1 MKFRTF
7 STFIRLSLLLSLLF
21 STVAC
26 RGNEQQQ
33 TQQTITDAQ
42 QQPVQHK
49 RHHRNQSE
57 QASDSQTS
65 NTTQAIPDYVRT
77 VLTYVR
83 TNHRAPNGY
92 VGGRTFGNYE
102 RQLPIQN
109 STGQRLRYQE
119 WDVKPKIQ
127 GQNRGAERLVT
138 SSDDHAYY
146 TRDHY
151 RSFTEIE

>member
-1 MKFRTF
+1 MKSRPF
-7 STFIRLSLLLSLLF
+7 SIFIQFGLLLCLLF

-26 RGNEQQQ
+26 RGTEQQQ
-33 TQQTITDAQ
+33 TQPATTDVQ
-42 QQPVQHK
+42 QQPAQHK
-49 RHHRNQSE
+49 RHHRHQSE
-57 QASDSQTS
+57 QNADFQNNTS
-65 NTTQAIPDYVRT
+65 TAAIPDYVRT
-77 VLTYVR
+77 VLAYVR
-83 TNHRAPNGY
+83 ANHRAPDSY

-109 STGQRLRYQE
+109 ATGQRLRYQE

>member
-1 MKFRTF
+1 MKSRSF
-7 STFIRLSLLLSLLF
+7 SKFIRFSLLLSLLV

-33 TQQTITDAQ
+33 TQQTVTNAQ
-42 QQPVQHK
+42 QQPARHK
-49 RHHRNQSE
+49 RHHRHQSQQE
-57 QASDSQTS
+57 ADSQSS
-65 NTTQAIPDYVRT
+65 NPTKAIPDYVRT

-83 TNHRAPNGY
+83 TNHRAPDGY
-92 VGGRTFGNYE
+92 IGGRTFGNYE

-109 STGQRLRYQE
+109 GLGQRLRYQE
-119 WDVKPKIQ
+119 WDVKPKIR

>member
-1 MKFRTF
+1 MKSHTF
-7 STFIRLSLLLSLLF
+7 SIFVRLSLLLSLLF

-33 TQQTITDAQ
+33 TQQTAIDIQ
-42 QQPVQHK
+42 QQPARHK
-49 RHHRNQSE
+49 RHHRHQSE
-57 QASDSQTS
+57 RNSD
-65 NTTQAIPDYVRT
+65 TQANTPAQTIPDYVRT
-77 VLTYVR
+77 VLSYVR
-83 TNHRAPNGY
+83 TNHRAPDGY

>member
-1 MKFRTF
+1 M
-7 STFIRLSLLLSLLF
+7 FIRFSLLLSLLF

-26 RGNEQQQ
+26 RGNEQRDRQQ
-33 TQQTITDAQ
+33 PIADVQ
-42 QQPVQHK
+42 QQPARHK
-49 RHHRNQSE
+49 RHHNHQSE
-57 QASDSQTS
+57 RRTDDQA
-65 NTTQAIPDYVRT
+65 TTATVTIPDYVQT

-83 TNHRAPNGY
+83 ANHRAPKGY

-109 STGQRLRYQE
+109 GTGQRLRYQE

>member
-1 MKFRTF
+1 MKSHPF
-7 STFIRLSLLLSLLF
+7 STLIRFSLLLSLLF

-26 RGNEQQQ
+26 RGNEQRTSQQ
-33 TQQTITDAQ
+33 PTADVQ
-42 QQPVQHK
+42 QQPARHK
-49 RHHRNQSE
+49 RHHRHQSE
-57 QASDSQTS
+57 QSTDNQATTS
-65 NTTQAIPDYVRT
+65 ALAIPDYVRT
-77 VLTYVR
+77 VLAYVR
-83 TNHRAPNGY
+83 TNHRAPKGY

>member
-1 MKFRTF
+1 MKFHLF
-7 STFIRLSLLLSLLF
+7 STFVRFSLLLSLLF
-21 STVAC
+21 FTGSC
-26 RGNEQQQ
+26 RGNEQRDIQQ
-33 TQQTITDAQ
+33 PTADVQ
-42 QQPVQHK
+42 QQPAPHK
-49 RHHRNQSE
+49 RHHRHQSE
-57 QASDSQTS
+57 RRTDSQATTS
-65 NTTQAIPDYVRT
+65 TEAIPDYVRT
-77 VLTYVR
+77 VLMYVR
-83 TNHRAPNGY
+83 TNHRSPQGY

-109 STGQRLRYQE
+109 ATGQRLRYQE

-127 GQNRGAERLVT
+127 GQNRGAERLIT